1 MDERFFTKQK
11 KTKILETI
19 EWDDLWWEHADDKDK
34 KARVLLIGDS
44 ISRGYRHAV
53 NMLFDQNIY
62 ADSLAT
68 SKSLDNASY
77 FTLINYVISQQPDC
91 QVIHFNN
98 GLHGWH
104 LSIQEY
110 RECYQK
116 FIRFF
121 QEMYPEKKLYEIMLC
136 KYYPDV
142 PGEKIL
148 VQGVVDCAIIDDD
161 GITVIDFKSDHVTS
175 LTLESVTNRYRE
187 QICVYVNALEEIY
200 QKPIKAAYLYFFR
213 MGKIVQIKG

>member
-1 MDERFFTKQK
+1 LVPSKITATQMKGRFIDLEVSEFTHN
-11 KTKILETI
+11 TT
-19 EWDDLWWEHADDKDK
+19 
-34 KARVLLIGDS
+34 
-44 ISRGYRHAV
+44 RGNH
-53 NMLFDQNIY
+53 LFRNPDFVEK
-62 ADSLAT
+62 L
-68 SKSLDNASY
+68 KSGTDYGNAIH
-77 FTLINYVISQQPDC
+77 TLM
-91 QVIHFNN
+91 H
-98 GLHGWH
+98 H
-104 LSIQEY
+104 
-110 RECYQK
+110 
-116 FIRFF
+116 IRFSLC
-121 QEMYPEKKLYEIMLC
+121 QDISGIQKEIQRLVASHILTPEEGACIQTEQVYEFFHCEIGQRVVNAREVLREFKFSILQDAC